1 METPRSAAFFDWPMK
16 PLRGSGSEGSEGSKG
31 SKGDGIAFGDEYE
44 VSVTGHAFV
53 SPVVHAKCYSL
64 LP

>member
-1 METPRSAAFFDWPMK
+1 MK
-16 PLRGSGSEGSEGSKG
+16 PLRGSGSKGSEGSKG

-53 SPVVHAKCYSL
+53 SPVVHDEVL
-64 LP
+64 